1 MLCGSDYNEGVH
13 GVGKESAMK
22 FMNRHSDEEIL
33 DYIRSWRKNDQK
45 YKELEN
51 KITDKKI
58 CTSCGISILLH
69 YLRYILGC
77 ISYSEIFWASQTQQD
92 KSTATVLPCRWY
104 KGFLSQYGA
113 KIVQRYWI
121 PILKNKVIQNQV
133 KLNFIFIISPYFIVL

>member
-51 KITDKKI
+51 KISDKKI
-58 CTSCGISILLH
+58 CTSCGHKGTVQSH
-69 YLRYILGC
+69 SKSGCFDCTTTKGCDFSKFRY
-77 ISYSEIFWASQTQQD
+77 
-92 KSTATVLPCRWY
+92 
-104 KGFLSQYGA
+104 
-113 KIVQRYWI
+113 
-121 PILKNKVIQNQV
+121 
-133 KLNFIFIISPYFIVL
+133 YF